1 MRPRALLLC
10 GLVGALGC
18 GDQSSD
24 ARPEVQTKAKDQ
36 QTEAPPKADP
46 NPDPEAKGD
55 HAERDEARH
64 DRADPDHAGPDHAE
78 RDEARPDRASHDH
91 ARDGEPAPPESPAR
105 RATEYRRT
113 GNAATGVDE
122 FVFWGWSED
131 GRYYAFETYHHGSF
145 MVSCEGEAELTIVD
159 AQADRYADDG
169 HVLIEPADP
178 EAEVCDPPDLR
189 EELAHRRA
197 PRLERYGISAEYLGG
212 PIGLDRS
219 GARWSFTP
227 PDGGTIQVSFRVKH
241 ATNEPMEA
249 ADGAAFVLKIKQPG
263 MSEVVVENGRRR
275 RPWTLSYDLDEGMV
289 FVGPKGRHAAIMVAQ
304 RQTMPE
310 GIRTT
315 WMSSG
320 ITLR

>member
-1 MRPRALLLC
+1 MNPRALLLW

-18 GDQSSD
+18 DQSSD
-24 ARPEVQTKAKDQ
+24 ARPEVQTKDQRAGPRPKAKTGYED
-36 QTEAPPKADP
+36 TEAVRDGARRDDAKPDHIRDAEPASPKPQD
-46 NPDPEAKGD
+46 
-55 HAERDEARH
+55 R
-64 DRADPDHAGPDHAE
+64 RAD
-78 RDEARPDRASHDH
+78 
-91 ARDGEPAPPESPAR
+91 
-105 RATEYRRT
+105 EYRRE
-113 GNAATGVDE
+113 GDPAKGVDN
-122 FVFWGWSED
+122 FVFWGWSQD
-131 GRYYAFETYHHGSF
+131 GRYYAFETYHHGSS

-159 AQADRYADDG
+159 AQADRYANDG
-169 HVLIEPADP
+169 HILVKPADP

-212 PIGLDRS
+212 PLGLDKS
-219 GARWSFTP
+219 GTRWNFTP

-241 ATNEPMEA
+241 ATDDPMEA
-249 ADGAAFVLKIKQPG
+249 ADGAAFVLKVKQPG

-275 RPWTLSYDLDEGMV
+275 RPWTLSYGLDDGMV

-304 RQTMPE
+304 RLTMPE
-310 GIRTT
+310 GVRTT